1 MKDLY
6 TILKIA
12 SLVLSIFA
20 ALIVFLIW
28 FDIDMFGL
36 LSLNLKLS
44 LIIFTAAIVLLVIVC
59 SVLFFGVVNL
69 INNSSNIMSI
79 IVPVVTFVALFVYCL
94 IFAPGAEQLLRDGT
108 ILSAFSS
115 KLISASISFFQILAS
130 MAICFMLYFGIV
142 KDYNTRKKG
151 LIAIPIFVIVF
162 PWIITAIFLIF

>member
-6 TILKIA
+6 TILKIV

-28 FDIDMFGL
+28 FDIDVFGL
-36 LSLNLKLS
+36 FTLNRKLS
-44 LIIFTAAIVLLVIVC
+44 MIIFTAAIVLFVIVC
-59 SVLFFGVVNL
+59 SVLIFGIMNL
-69 INNSSNIMSI
+69 VNNSSNIMSI
-79 IVPVVTFVALFVYCL
+79 LIPVVTFVALFVYCL
-94 IFAPGAEQLLRDGT
+94 IFAPGAEQPLRDGT

-115 KLISASISFFQILAS
+115 KLISASISFFQMLAS

-142 KDYNTRKKG
+142 KDYNARKKG

-162 PWIITAIFLIF
+162 PWILTAIFLIF